1 MFVANVLISAA
12 TAPAKVRAF
21 RIYTMRRAFFEINK
35 FGLGELLFF
44 VHDFSRNGL
53 VLDRKWNEDRLP
65 FFPRDTLPTKS
76 DVFDFKIDDAQRSML
91 ALQIAYAT

>member
-35 FGLGELLFF
+35 VGLGELLLLT
-44 VHDFSRNGL
+44 HDFSRHDFTVN
-53 VLDRKWNEDRLP
+53 RERSKDRLATITP
-65 FFPRDTLPTKS
+65 DAFAAEC
-76 DVFDFKIDDAQRSML
+76 DVQNSKIDDAQRSVL
-91 ALQIAYAT
+91 A